1 MADATI
7 EIQRPRVRSAPERAI
22 RGIGDAGIN
31 GLAGLGAH
39 LNFYARALGDIPFA
53 LRRRSEIIR
62 HISDITIGAGALIAG
77 AGTAGVI
84 FFMAFFTGT
93 QVGLEGFKSLELI
106 GAEAFAGFVSAFANT
121 REITPIIAGITL
133 AAQVGAGFTAE
144 LGAMRISEEIDAT
157 EVIAVRPIPYLVSTR
172 IVAAIVAVIPLYLI
186 SLFSSYVA
194 TRFMV
199 VSYLGLSGGTYAH
212 YFTLFLPA
220 ADVIYSLAKALIF
233 AVVVVLIHCY
243 YGYYASGGPAGVGV
257 AVGRAIRTSIV
268 AINILNLIMSAIFWG
283 TGETVRIAG

>member
-1 MADATI
+1 MAEATL
-7 EIQRPRVRSAPERAI
+7 ERRPSAPVRAL
-22 RGIGDAGIN
+22 RSIGDAVVG
-31 GLAGLGAH
+31 GLAALGAH
-39 LNFYARALGDIPFA
+39 LAFYVKALGDIPFA
-53 LRRRSEIIR
+53 LRRRSEILR

-93 QVGLEGFKSLELI
+93 QVGLEGFKGLQLI
-106 GAEAFAGFVSAFANT
+106 GAEAFTGFVSAFANT
-121 REITPIIAGITL
+121 REITPLIAGITL

-172 IVAAIVAVIPLYLI
+172 IVGAFVAVIPLYLI
-186 SLFSSYVA
+186 SLFASYYA
-194 TRFMV
+194 TKFMV
-199 VSYLGLSGGTYAH
+199 VDYLGLSGGTYDH
-212 YFTLFLPA
+212 YFTIFLPGI
-220 ADVIYSLAKALIF
+220 DVIYSLVKVLIF

-268 AINILNLIMSAIFWG
+268 AINIINLILSAIFWG
-283 TGETVRIAG
+283 AGETVRIAG

>member
-1 MADATI
+1 MTDATI
-7 EIQRPRVRSAPERAI
+7 ELEATRRTPAPVRALQ
-22 RGIGDAGIN
+22 GIGDSIVN
-31 GLAGLGAH
+31 GLAGLGSH
-39 LNFYARALGDIPFA
+39 LAFYVQALGDIPFA
-53 LRRRSEIIR
+53 LRRRSEILR
-62 HISDITIGAGALIAG
+62 HISDITIGAGALVAG

-93 QVGLEGFKSLELI
+93 QVGLEGFKGLELI
-106 GAEAFAGFVSAFANT
+106 GAEAFTGFVSAFANT
-121 REITPIIAGITL
+121 REITPLIAGITL

-172 IVAAIVAVIPLYLI
+172 IVGAFVAVIPLYLI
-186 SLFSSYVA
+186 SLFASYFA
-194 TRFMV
+194 TKFMV
-199 VSYLGLSGGTYAH
+199 VSYLGLSGGTYDH
-212 YFTLFLPA
+212 YFTVFLPPI
-220 ADVIYSLAKALIF
+220 DVIYSLAKVLIF

-243 YGYYASGGPAGVGV
+243 YGYYAKGGPAGVGV

-268 AINILNLIMSAIFWG
+268 AINIINLVMSAIFWG